1 LFSKQNKT
9 EGKRHLV
16 YMLLFRLNGLRAAWA
31 ARGAAHCAALQ
42 TMHLSAHCVG
52 GSAPAQL
59 YSSLVVVLVFRFS
72 WKLHFDSRGYI
83 KLEIHRTKNYEPGIK
98 L

>member
-1 LFSKQNKT
+1 LSTPTLFTYTTLFRSFSKQNKT

-59 YSSLVVVLVFRFS
+59 YSSFVVVLVFRLDRKS
-72 WKLHFDSRGYI
+72 TRLNSSHVSI
-83 KLEIHRTKNYEPGIK
+83 
-98 L
+98 